1 MSTTQLPEMEWD
13 DFETQFPHLFIA
25 ASGSPRLMNSLI
37 EGLETIKSG
46 HEEGGLR
53 NTHYQTAK
61 GDLSRIVDRAWD
73 KFFGSYITEL
83 RNRTLPLETEE
94 FMRGLSPTGFNEFRF
109 LGKKIEAGRK
119 AGANGPLFDEL
130 ISLEAEIAP
139 LAKLVIAMKNTV
151 IKGRAPREVEAK
163 IDNPHQV
170 RGSCACCFSN
180 QAVVGAT
187 MAHHG
192 YQRPGDGFQTAS
204 CPGIQFQPFEKSPE
218 GTIAVHQSVL
228 ARIDA
233 LTSAINSPPETLTIQ
248 TSKAILGPRGRYI
261 PKEVEINAADPRWGD
276 ALRNYIRKNENL
288 RERAISHRD
297 FLKEKIDGWTPVE
310 LKTVMGL
317 PAPEGVG
324 GKVFQPKAETP
335 TPRPAPAPA
344 P

>member
-1 MSTTQLPEMEWD
+1 MSEIQLPEMEWD

-46 HEEGGLR
+46 HEDGGLR
-53 NTHYQTAK
+53 NTNYQTAK
-61 GDLSRIVDRAWD
+61 GDLSRIVERAWST
-73 KFFGSYITEL
+73 FFDSYITEL
-83 RNRTLPLETEE
+83 RNRTLPLQTEE
-94 FMRGLSPTGFNEFRF
+94 FMRGLSPAGLNEFRF

-119 AGANGPLFDEL
+119 AGASGAIFDEL
-130 ISLEAEIAP
+130 VSLEEEIAP
-139 LAKLVIAMKNTV
+139 LANLVIAMKNTV

-170 RGSCACCFSN
+170 RGTCACCFSN
-180 QAVVGAT
+180 QAVVGVT

-204 CPGIQFQPFEKSPE
+204 CPGIQFQPFEKSPQ

-233 LTSAINSPPETLTIQ
+233 LASAIAHPPETLVIQ
-248 TSKAILGPRGRYI
+248 TSKSILGPRGRYV
-261 PKEVEINAADPRWGD
+261 PEEVEINADDPRWAN
-276 ALRNYIRKNENL
+276 ALQNYIRKNKNL
-288 RERAISHRD
+288 LERAVSHRD
-297 FLKEKIDGWTPVE
+297 YLKEKIDGWAPVE

-317 PAPEGVG
+317 PAPEGIG
-324 GKVFQPKAETP
+324 GKIFQPEGNNP
-335 TPRPAPAPA
+335 LRRPAPTP
-344 P
+344 